1 MQNNKYIH
9 TNFYIDTVSRCHS
22 LLIVLSGRCITESV
36 FYISTRKREVVIIKR
51 LEDDNMPYI
60 ICNNDNYLH
69 RNKKNNFSIVHNME
83 EASKWSDAQKADNV
97 CTINAKEL
105 TQKYGLEVKYVSQEN
120 KVINP
125 PAKPIELEYDILDKV
140 KEISEF
146 TKQIEER
153 KLYLIEMIHTV
164 DLEIVDIEHAAEFY
178 NLNASQGYKLYKLLH
193 DSRIKRRELKDELEK
208 INLSLGTSIRSVN
221 MENLERSIIGL
232 EHRQYTPRINKELFG
247 V

>member
-1 MQNNKYIH
+1 M
-9 TNFYIDTVSRCHS
+9 
-22 LLIVLSGRCITESV
+22 
-36 FYISTRKREVVIIKR
+36 
-51 LEDDNMPYI
+51 
-60 ICNNDNYLH
+60 
-69 RNKKNNFSIVHNME
+69 
-83 EASKWSDAQKADNV
+83 

>member
-1 MQNNKYIH
+1 
-9 TNFYIDTVSRCHS
+9 
-22 LLIVLSGRCITESV
+22 
-36 FYISTRKREVVIIKR
+36 
-51 LEDDNMPYI
+51 MPYI

-69 RNKKNNFSIVHNME
+69 RNKKNHFSVVHTME
-83 EASKWSDAQKADNV
+83 NATTWSDAQKADNV

-105 TQKYGLEVKYVSQEN
+105 VLKYGLGVKYVSQEN
-120 KVINP
+120 KVVNP
-125 PAKPIELEYDILDKV
+125 PAKPIELSYDILDKV

-153 KLYLIEMIHTV
+153 RLYLIEMIHTV

-193 DSRIKRRELKDELEK
+193 DARNRRREYKDELEK
-208 INLSLGTSIRSVN
+208 INLSLGTSIRSTN
-221 MENLERSIIGL
+221 MENLERSILGL
-232 EHRQYTPRINKELFG
+232 DNRRYTPRINKELFD

>member
-1 MQNNKYIH
+1 
-9 TNFYIDTVSRCHS
+9 
-22 LLIVLSGRCITESV
+22 
-36 FYISTRKREVVIIKR
+36 
-51 LEDDNMPYI
+51 MPYI

-69 RNKKNNFSIVHNME
+69 RDKKNHFSIVHTMKN
-83 EASKWSDAQKADNV
+83 ATTWNDAQKADNV

-105 TQKYGLEVKYVSQEN
+105 VLKYGLEVKYVSQEN
-120 KVINP
+120 KVVNP
-125 PAKPIELEYDILDKV
+125 PAKPIELGYDILDKV
-140 KEISEF
+140 KEILEF

-193 DSRIKRRELKDELEK
+193 DARNRRREYKDELEK
-208 INLSLGTSIRSVN
+208 INLSLGTSIRSAN
-221 MENLERSIIGL
+221 MENLERSILGL
-232 EHRQYTPRINKELFG
+232 DNRQYTPRINKELFG